1 MEKQSDCNR
10 SIELG
15 LKGNYISMREILYHL
30 FSRFSIFSTCLLLV
44 PLLAVSLVYLIPQ
57 KYEATAK
64 ILLRHNDTSSFSF
77 RPESPR
83 RETNISSQSVVE
95 ILTSLPVCKRVV
107 EQEKITQEE
116 IPQPAYKILLRYF
129 VGLTKIFTGKK
140 GTENV
145 AQASST
151 AQLAKEL
158 RKSIYPKITDK
169 GQAGLLYDDELIEV
183 RVRFLNRNTVAGI
196 TNALC
201 HEFINEYYRIFEE
214 DARRIYQYLDRQVT
228 IAEANIENTKKMET
242 WADRDVTMNPI
253 VARISDQIA
262 EMESKLFRLRSTYPD
277 DAVEI
282 KQMKE
287 SLADARIRLQG
298 YKTRESTESVLTT
311 LKEKRLQA
319 FLILQAYENRLI
331 PISIV
336 EKAVTPPYSPMGNV
350 MRYSLAGGI
359 GLLAGLCLGFA
370 LVMFLSVIDSRL
382 FTPWDVEKIFDI
394 NIIGS
399 IMGRRHLLD
408 QKAMFSDLS
417 KVEISNAILETLSI
431 IDLKNQGN
439 ENVLMVT
446 GVSEGE
452 GKTTVA
458 LQVACALANDRR
470 TRVLLVDADFVHQ
483 TLTGGLFPQ
492 PEEETPGLMDVL
504 MGEADLRHEQQV
516 SETLFPNLDFL
527 SAGKVS
533 QRQAIGFYRKSLKMT
548 MDILR
553 KKYDLIII
561 DTPGML
567 NSVDTILFAAE
578 ADHILMV
585 LKSGATRKDPLLRAL
600 QMLHRDQEKLIGAL
614 LNFRT
619 YPVPG
624 IFYGRG

>member
-1 MEKQSDCNR
+1 MEKQPDCNSFIDVKSKR
-10 SIELG
+10 
-15 LKGNYISMREILYHL
+15 NYISMREILYHL
-30 FSRFSIFSTCLLLV
+30 FSRFSIFLLCLFLV
-44 PLLAVSLVYLIPQ
+44 PLLAVSLVYLLPQ

-77 RPESPR
+77 SKESPR

-107 EQEKITQEE
+107 EQEKITREE

-129 VGLTKIFTGKK
+129 AGVTKIFTGRKQEEK
-140 GTENV
+140 AVEV
-145 AQASST
+145 PSS

-158 RKSIYPKITDK
+158 RKSIFPKITDK

-201 HEFINEYYRIFEE
+201 REFINEYYRIYEE
-214 DARRIYQYLDRQVT
+214 DASRIYRYLDRQVS

-242 WADRDVTMNPI
+242 WSDRDVTMNPI

-262 EMESKLFRLRSTYPD
+262 EMERKLFRLRSTYPD
-277 DAVEI
+277 DAIEV
-282 KQMKE
+282 KQMKA
-287 SLADARIRLQG
+287 SLADARIRLQS
-298 YKTRESTESVLTT
+298 YKARESTESVLTT

-319 FLILQAYENRLI
+319 YLIQQAYKNRLI

-336 EKAVTPPYSPMGNV
+336 EKAITPPYSPMANII
-350 MRYSLAGGI
+350 RYSLAAGI

-382 FTPWDVEKIFDI
+382 FTPWDIEKIFDI

-399 IMGRRHLLD
+399 VREDRHLLD
-408 QKAMFSDLS
+408 QKEMFADLS
-417 KVEISNAILETLSI
+417 RVGFANAILEILGI

-439 ENVLMVT
+439 ENILMVT
-446 GVSEGE
+446 GVSGGE
-452 GKTTVA
+452 GKTTIA

-483 TLTGGLFPQ
+483 TLSGGLSPQ
-492 PEEETPGLMDVL
+492 PEATPGLMDVL
-504 MGEADLRHEQQV
+504 TGETDFQHEQQV
-516 SETLFPNLDFL
+516 CKTAFPNLDFL
-527 SAGKVS
+527 PAGKVS
-533 QRQAIGFYRKSLKMT
+533 QRQAVGFYKKSLKLT
-548 MDILR
+548 MDVLR

-585 LKSGATRKDPLLRAL
+585 LKSGTTRKEPLLKAL
-600 QMLHRDQEKLIGAL
+600 QMLHREQGKLIGAL

>member
-1 MEKQSDCNR
+1 MEKRSECN
-10 SIELG
+10 SFIDV
-15 LKGNYISMREILYHL
+15 KSKKNYISMREILYHL
-30 FSRFSIFSTCLLLV
+30 FSRFPIFLICLFFV
-44 PLLAVSLVYLIPQ
+44 PLLAVSLVYLLPQ

-77 RPESPR
+77 SKESPR

-95 ILTSLPVCKRVV
+95 ILTSLPVVKRVV
-107 EQEKITQEE
+107 EREKITKKE

-129 VGLTKIFTGKK
+129 SGVAKFFTWKK
-140 GTENV
+140 GAEKA
-145 AQASST
+145 AQAPSS

-158 RKSIYPKITDK
+158 RTSIFPKITDK

-201 HEFINEYYRIFEE
+201 QEFINEYYRIYEE
-214 DARRIYQYLDRQVT
+214 DARRIYQYLDRQVA

-242 WADRDVTMNPI
+242 WADQDVTRNPI

-262 EMESKLFRLRSTYPD
+262 EMEGKLFRLRSTYPD
-277 DAVEI
+277 DAIEI
-282 KQMKE
+282 KQMKA
-287 SLADARIRLQG
+287 SLADARIRLQS

-319 FLILQAYENRLI
+319 YLIQQAYKNRLI

-336 EKAVTPPYSPMGNV
+336 EKAITPPYSSMANII
-350 MRYSLAGGI
+350 RYSLAVGI

-382 FTPWDVEKIFDI
+382 FTPWDIEKIFDI

-399 IMGRRHLLD
+399 VREDRHLFD
-408 QKAMFSDLS
+408 QKEMFADLS
-417 KVEISNAILETLSI
+417 RVGIANAILEILGI

-446 GVSEGE
+446 GVSGGE
-452 GKTTVA
+452 GKTTIA

-483 TLTGGLFPQ
+483 TLSAGLSPL
-492 PEEETPGLMDVL
+492 PEETPGLMDVL
-504 MGEADLRHEQQV
+504 TGETDFQHEQQV
-516 SETLFPNLDFL
+516 CTTAFPNLDFL
-527 SAGKVS
+527 PAGKVS
-533 QRQAIGFYRKSLKMT
+533 QRQAVGFYKKSLKLT
-548 MDILR
+548 MDVLR

-585 LKSGATRKDPLLRAL
+585 LKSGTTRKEPLLRAL
-600 QMLHRDQEKLIGAL
+600 QMLHREQGKLIGAL